1 MLNHIPIRARRPRAP
16 SRLPRGVLVA
26 ALSTIALLTGSACK
40 SSVAIHFAAKVG
52 DKTFRCGQSYPDL
65 GTTKS
70 TFTPSDLRFYISEVR
85 LLRADGQEVPLELDQ
100 DGKWQ
105 AKDVALLDF
114 EDKTS
119 LCFNGTP
126 DTNDTIHGRVPS
138 GDYQGIRFTL
148 GVPFALNHND
158 NTLAPSPLNLS
169 TMFWGWNG
177 GYKFLRIDAKTTGL
191 PGIEI
196 HLGSTGCTPQ
206 EGRVTACARPNRAD
220 IRLTGFDPRSKT
232 LVADLARLLADV
244 DLDHNQADTAPLCMA
259 SGTDA
264 DCGGI
269 FKRLGLRLTDGTPD
283 PGGQQTFFRVE

>member
-1 MLNHIPIRARRPRAP
+1 MLM
-16 SRLPRGVLVA
+16 RLPIAA
-26 ALSTIALLTGSACK
+26 ALAVVVLGTGPACK
-40 SSVAIHFAAKVG
+40 SRVEVHFAAKVG
-52 DKTFRCGQSYPDL
+52 GQAFRCGQSYSGL

-70 TFTPSDLRFYISEVR
+70 SFTPSDLRFYISEVR
-85 LLRADGQEVPLELDQ
+85 LVRADGGEVPLELDQ

-105 AKDVALLDF
+105 AENVALLDF

-119 LCFNGTP
+119 LCFNGTT
-126 DTNDTIHGRVPS
+126 DTNDTLHGRIPS

-148 GVPFALNHND
+148 GVPFALNHKD
-158 NTLAPSPLNLS
+158 ATLAPSPLNLS

-177 GYKFLRIDAKTTGL
+177 GYKFLRIDAKTGGL

-220 IRLTGFDPRSKT
+220 IRLTGFDPGKKT
-232 LVADLARLLADV
+232 IVADLASLLADV
-244 DLDHNQADTAPLCMA
+244 ALDHNQVDTAPLCMA

-264 DCGGI
+264 DCGGV
-269 FKRLGLRLTDGTPD
+269 FKRLGLRLAEGTPD
-283 PGGQQTFFRVE
+283 PAGQQTFFRVE

>member
-1 MLNHIPIRARRPRAP
+1 MMNRSPIRYPHPRAP
-16 SRLPRGVLVA
+16 RRPHGLLA
-26 ALSTIALLTGSACK
+26 ALLVLLAGPACK
-40 SSVAIHFAAKVG
+40 NSVAIHFAAKVG
-52 DKTFRCGQSYPDL
+52 DQAFRCGQSYPDL

-85 LLRADGQEVPLELDQ
+85 LLRAGGEEVPLELDQ

-105 AKDVALLDF
+105 AENVTLLDF

-126 DTNDTIHGRVPS
+126 DTNDTIRGRLPS

-148 GVPFALNHND
+148 GVPFALNHKD
-158 NTLAPSPLNLS
+158 ATLAPSPLNLS

-177 GYKFLRIDAKTTGL
+177 GYKFLRIDAKTSGI

-196 HLGSTGCTPQ
+196 HIGSTGCTPQ

-220 IRLTGFDPRSKT
+220 IRLTGFDPLKKT
-232 LVADLARLLADV
+232 IVADLAKLLGDV

-264 DCGGI
+264 DCGGV
-269 FKRLGLRLTDGTPD
+269 FKRLGLRLADGTPD
-283 PGGQQTFFRVE
+283 PAAQQTFFRVE